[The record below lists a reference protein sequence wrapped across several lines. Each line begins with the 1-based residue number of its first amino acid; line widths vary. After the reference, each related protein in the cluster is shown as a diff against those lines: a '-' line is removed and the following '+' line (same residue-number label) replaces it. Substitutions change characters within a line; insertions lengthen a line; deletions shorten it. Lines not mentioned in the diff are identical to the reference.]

1 MGMRSPKGLLV
12 PLAVDRDADL
22 LVSWCR
28 RRVREANGL
37 SNATAAFRLTSLES
51 TVLAAQK
58 LQIFI
63 NSGLRQEDMRKLAW
77 NFGGGS
83 QNQYPGPAGLPPPPS
98 TPSKAGA
105 RGQNYSQQ
113 QYYNAAS
120 ATTTGSDQGNNNS
133 NNPPPR
139 SSSSAARRDSLSTK
153 RFKMKSLFNRAGK
166 STERAQHDPDARLY

>member
-77 NFGGGS
+77 NFG
-83 QNQYPGPAGLPPPPS
+83 NTPG
-98 TPSKAGA
+98 
-105 RGQNYSQQ
+105 
-113 QYYNAAS
+113 AANNN
-120 ATTTGSDQGNNNS
+120 TTGKAVNH
-133 NNPPPR
+133 
-139 SSSSAARRDSLSTK
+139 AKTK
-153 RFKMKSLFNRAGK
+153 Y
-166 STERAQHDPDARLY
+166 Q